1 MPIVKYKNQSG
12 ITYAYEQTSK
22 WDPVKKQARPVRKY
36 LGRVDEETG
45 EIIKTSGRKGRS
57 KKENNSPEDSIP
69 DADYKRMYQ
78 QASAS
83 LEKSREKAAK
93 LQEEN
98 EQLVRQNAQMKKL
111 LHSIYLSALKAENS
125 GTES

>member
-1 MPIVKYKNQSG
+1 MSIVKYKNQSG

-45 EIIKTSGRKGRS
+45 EIIKTSGRRGRPKKGS
-57 KKENNSPEDSIP
+57 CHDDSTAT
-69 DADYKRMYQ
+69 DADYKKLYQ

-83 LEKSREKAAK
+83 LEESSRKVKE

-98 EQLVRQNAQMKKL
+98 TRLSVQNAQMKEL
-111 LHSIYLSALKAENS
+111 LHSIYLSASKAELTGMDS
-125 GTES
+125 